1 MIYSVCR
8 ILSVMAAWEMRGD
21 CRSKV
26 GMFTLLLAVVVVY
39 GWMKLL
45 LSFFLL
51 KKLEEDG

>member
-8 ILSVMAAWEMRGD
+8 ISSVMAAWEMRGAG
-21 CRSKV
+21 V

-39 GWMKLL
+39 GWMMLL

>member
-26 GMFTLLLAVVVVY
+26 GMFTLLLAGVVVY

>member
-1 MIYSVCR
+1 
-8 ILSVMAAWEMRGD
+8 
-21 CRSKV
+21 
-26 GMFTLLLAVVVVY
+26 MFTLLLAVVVVY

>member
-1 MIYSVCR
+1 
-8 ILSVMAAWEMRGD
+8 
-21 CRSKV
+21 
-26 GMFTLLLAVVVVY
+26 MFTLLLAVVVY

>member
-8 ILSVMAAWEMRGD
+8 IPSVMAVWEMRGAG
-21 CRSKV
+21 V
-26 GMFTLLLAVVVVY
+26 GMFTLLLAVVVVVY
-39 GWMKLL
+39 GWMMLL